1 MFKRVCTCTAAAVY
15 RTASINRTPASF
27 KALTKRTPV
36 TSVTS
41 LRPASSSLF
50 HLHRQYSSSAPSSGS
65 SDTQD
70 LVFKTLADL
79 MQLKDDADK
88 EKITLKSRLQDD
100 LGLDIFKTYQLLDKI
115 EQEIE
120 SIDISIDEAD
130 KATTVQDIID
140 LISNAR
146 KQ

>member
-1 MFKRVCTCTAAAVY
+1 MFKRACTCTAAAVY
-15 RTASINRTPASF
+15 RTASINPTSASF

-36 TSVTS
+36 TSVTL
-41 LRPASSSLF
+41 LRPASSSLLR
-50 HLHRQYSSSAPSSGS
+50 LHRQYSSSAPSSSS

-70 LVFKTLADL
+70 LVIKTLADL

-88 EKITLKSRLQDD
+88 EKITLKSHLKDD
-100 LGLDIFKTYQLLDKI
+100 LGLDIFKTYQLLDKV

-130 KATTVQDIID
+130 KATTVQDIVD
-140 LISNAR
+140 LISKAR
-146 KQ
+146 RQ